1 MMRFTMSQDTPSSTA
16 TAAHTDVP
24 ANLSPAGAD
33 AFSGA
38 AAASPS
44 ANGASATS
52 AHTGNGDA
60 FENLSQEDRK
70 FAPSPEF
77 AANAVVTAADYAE
90 ADAGRPAFWAKQA
103 RELLT
108 WSKDFTET
116 LDWSNPPF
124 AKWFVGGEINAA
136 YNALDRHVEN
146 GLGDRVAIYFEGE
159 PGDTRTYTYA
169 QLTEEVKKA
178 ANAFESLGVAKGDR
192 VAVYLPMIPE
202 AVITLL
208 ACARIGAVHSVV
220 FGGFSAEALRSR
232 IDDAGATLVVT
243 ADGTYR
249 RGKPSSLKHAVDDA
263 LSHEGDG
270 SGHTVQ
276 NVVVVKRNGQDVDWH
291 EGRDHWWADT
301 VGAASAEHTAVGHD
315 SEHPLFILYTS
326 GTTGKPKGILHTTGG
341 YLAQG
346 AYTHKAVFDLHPE
359 TDVYWCTADVG
370 WITGHSYVAYAPLIN
385 GATQVMYEGT
395 PDSPHQGRWWEIVE
409 KYKVSILYTA
419 PTAIRTFMKWGKE
432 IPAKFDLSS
441 IRVLGSVGE
450 PINPEAW
457 MWYRDVIGANA
468 GKNGEKK
475 EHPAPIVDTWWQTET
490 GAQMIAPLP
499 GVTATKP
506 GSAQVPLPGIAV
518 DVVDELGESVPN
530 GHGGFLVIREPWPA
544 MLRGIWGDPERFKD
558 TYWSRFETMYFAGDG
573 AKKDDDGDVWL
584 LGRVDDVMNI
594 SGHRLST
601 AEIESAL
608 VSHPAVAEAAVVG
621 AADETTGQAVVAFVI
636 LREDAVDS
644 GDAIVQEL
652 RNHVGKEIGPI
663 AKPKTILVVPEL
675 PKTRSG
681 KIMRRLLKDV
691 AEGRDPGDATTLAD
705 NTVMAQIAASLR
717 K

>member
-1 MMRFTMSQDTPSSTA
+1 MSQDTPSSTA

-24 ANLSPAGAD
+24 ANLSTAGAV
-33 AFSGA
+33 AVSA
-38 AAASPS
+38 SAASPS
-44 ANGASATS
+44 ANGAQG
-52 AHTGNGDA
+52 GNGDA
-60 FENLSQEDRK
+60 FENLSQENRK

-159 PGDTRTYTYA
+159 PGDSRSYTYA

-232 IDDAGATLVVT
+232 IDDAGAKLVVT

-270 SGHTVQ
+270 SGHTVE

-301 VGAASAEHTAVGHD
+301 VDAASPEHTAVGHD

-341 YLAQG
+341 YLTQG

-395 PDSPHQGRWWEIVE
+395 PDSPHQGRWWEIIE

-475 EHPAPIVDTWWQTET
+475 KNPAPIVDTWWQTET

-544 MLRGIWGDPERFKD
+544 MLRGIWGDPERFKE

-705 NTVMAQIAASLR
+705 NTVMAQIAQSLR